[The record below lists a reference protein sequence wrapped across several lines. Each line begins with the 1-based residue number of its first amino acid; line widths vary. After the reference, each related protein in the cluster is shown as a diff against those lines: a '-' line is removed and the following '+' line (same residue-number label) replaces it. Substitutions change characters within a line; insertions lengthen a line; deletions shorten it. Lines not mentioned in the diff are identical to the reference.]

1 MPRTVQ
7 LLVTIE
13 LDHDDYRPAQEVSD
27 DIERELA
34 GDLAQVVLIGTTGD
48 DGLPPSP
55 DPAVIERDAR
65 AAKELTAYLAAVIR
79 AMMRHDPAIT
89 AYLSPT
95 CPECGQ
101 HAQPEDGVHVVLG
114 AAVVVGCEGY
124 WVINPNAVGIPNPNW
139 QPQP

>member
-1 MPRTVQ
+1 VH

-13 LDHDDYRPAQEVSD
+13 LDDDDHRPAQEVLD

-48 DGLPPSP
+48 DGLPQSQ
-55 DPAVIERDAR
+55 DPAIIEREAR
-65 AAKELTAYLAAVIR
+65 AAKDLTAYLAAVIR

-101 HAQPEDGVHVVLG
+101 HAQPEDGQHVVLG
-114 AAVVVGCEGY
+114 SAVVVGCEGY
-124 WVINPNAVGIPNPNW
+124 WVINPNAVGIANPNW